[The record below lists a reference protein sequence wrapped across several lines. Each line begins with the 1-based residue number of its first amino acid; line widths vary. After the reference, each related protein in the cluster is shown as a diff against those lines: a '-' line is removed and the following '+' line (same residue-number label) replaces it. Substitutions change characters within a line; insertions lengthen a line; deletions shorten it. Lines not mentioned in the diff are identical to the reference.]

1 MTELKCRNCGAP
13 LRQDG
18 KCEYCGSVFY
28 YDFDFIVYGDDR
40 IFVRPNPFTLSLME
54 SSACSYMMV
63 SSACCYID
71 EEGRVRSG

>member
-28 YDFDFIVYGDDR
+28 DDR

-54 SSACSYMMV
+54 TSACSYMMV